1 MQGTCYLAFTYKDSG
16 HIGYSVVPE
25 KRMQGYAT
33 EMFKEALIR
42 VKMHKLSEVKVVCSA
57 DNIPSRKT
65 IIACGGKLSRIIKC
79 EGADKE
85 EYVIT
90 L

>member
-1 MQGTCYLAFTYKDSG
+1 MVK
-16 HIGYSVVPE
+16 
-25 KRMQGYAT
+25 KR
-33 EMFKEALIR
+33 F
-42 VKMHKLSEVKVVCSA
+42 SEVKVVCSVE
-57 DNIPSRKT
+57 NIPSRKT
-65 IIACGGKLSRIIKC
+65 IIACGEKLNRMIKC